1 MLNFIKSNEKFVKIA
16 SINLFS
22 KIGDRLFYTAMLSV
36 AASLPQRNT
45 AVMIVSISETLPVLL
60 SFILGVIA
68 DQKKEKI
75 TLLVHNSLVRALLY
89 FLIGYF
95 LQYRQT
101 LLLVFCLA
109 AFNLLSDIAGNY
121 SSALFVPF
129 TKILVRSEDMEQAQG
144 IVSVSAQLV
153 NVIATFMGSILLT
166 LMAKGSVAYLNAGVF
181 LIVTCFYWVIHPS
194 LKKAEKQLVINPEN
208 NSLLTIKENIDL
220 IEKNT
225 PIFAELLQ
233 LALLNGFFGGLTPI
247 FVLFMQESMAFK
259 IISAPI
265 AISLLTACITL
276 FMICGNLL
284 SPKMWRNITNQ
295 FLEILASICVILVGI
310 SFYANN
316 IWLIYTT
323 VSLVA
328 LFLGIISPR
337 FSAKII
343 NNYPLDRLGGI
354 VTTVNS
360 LLVILP
366 PLTSFI
372 FPLLS
377 GINLKLGYLGMLI
390 YGGLLLLLRGA
401 FFRKSA

>member
-1 MLNFIKSNEKFVKIA
+1 MLNFIKSNEKFVQIA

-153 NVIATFMGSILLT
+153 NVIATFMGSILLA

-181 LIVTCFYWVIHPS
+181 FDS
-194 LKKAEKQLVINPEN
+194 R
-208 NSLLTIKENIDL
+208 
-220 IEKNT
+220 
-225 PIFAELLQ
+225 
-233 LALLNGFFGGLTPI
+233 
-247 FVLFMQESMAFK
+247 M
-259 IISAPI
+259 
-265 AISLLTACITL
+265 
-276 FMICGNLL
+276 
-284 SPKMWRNITNQ
+284 
-295 FLEILASICVILVGI
+295 
-310 SFYANN
+310 
-316 IWLIYTT
+316 
-323 VSLVA
+323 
-328 LFLGIISPR
+328 
-337 FSAKII
+337 
-343 NNYPLDRLGGI
+343 
-354 VTTVNS
+354 
-360 LLVILP
+360 
-366 PLTSFI
+366 
-372 FPLLS
+372 
-377 GINLKLGYLGMLI
+377 
-390 YGGLLLLLRGA
+390 LLLGA
-401 FFRKSA
+401 SSKFKES